1 MKYFPYQIVFRF
13 DLNNKNV
20 CLCRGEV
27 DNYTRP
33 IVFFSTSFFFA
44 GKCIGCML
52 YFEMN
57 NDALSIHQNNIPRKL
72 NEKEQ
77 YKRKNENALNDPS

>member
-1 MKYFPYQIVFRF
+1 
-13 DLNNKNV
+13 
-20 CLCRGEV
+20 
-27 DNYTRP
+27 
-33 IVFFSTSFFFA
+33 
-44 GKCIGCML
+44 ML

-57 NDALSIHQNNIPRKL
+57 NDALSIHQNNIPRKS